1 MTFKKLLICI
11 LTFGVMALLSACA
24 TTMPPPGADAYR
36 PVEYK
41 LAAGDKVKITVFGES
56 RFDNEYQVS
65 SAGDLSFPL
74 IGNVPVTGRSVMD
87 LKAYLEATLS
97 EGYLNDPRVTAEV
110 LNYRPFFILGEVSRP
125 GKFDY
130 GDELTA
136 LQAIALAGGFTYR
149 ADQRVVFLKRAGD
162 TVERS
167 YELGQGRTIYV
178 APGDTIRVGER
189 YF

>member
-11 LTFGVMALLSACA
+11 LTFSAIALLSACA

-41 LAAGDKVKITVFGES
+41 
-56 RFDNEYQVS
+56 
-65 SAGDLSFPL
+65 
-74 IGNVPVTGRSVMD
+74 
-87 LKAYLEATLS
+87 
-97 EGYLNDPRVTAEV
+97 
-110 LNYRPFFILGEVSRP
+110 
-125 GKFDY
+125 FDY
-130 GDELTA
+130 GDDLTA

-167 YELGQGRTIYV
+167 YEFGQGRTIYV
-178 APGDTIRVGER
+178 APGDTIRIGER

>member
-56 RFDNEYQVS
+56 RFD
-65 SAGDLSFPL
+65 
-74 IGNVPVTGRSVMD
+74 
-87 LKAYLEATLS
+87 
-97 EGYLNDPRVTAEV
+97 
-110 LNYRPFFILGEVSRP
+110 
-125 GKFDY
+125 
-130 GDELTA
+130 
-136 LQAIALAGGFTYR
+136 YR